1 LPSYTTLDFICGT
14 PMFLKNDENHIAC
27 LVAYKVAIY
36 SVSIDEITIKVYFL
50 LFQLI
55 TPFPN

>member
-1 LPSYTTLDFICGT
+1 
-14 PMFLKNDENHIAC
+14 MFLKNDENHIAC

-36 SVSIDEITIKVYFL
+36 SVYIDEITIEVYFL

-55 TPFPN
+55 TPFPNKKT